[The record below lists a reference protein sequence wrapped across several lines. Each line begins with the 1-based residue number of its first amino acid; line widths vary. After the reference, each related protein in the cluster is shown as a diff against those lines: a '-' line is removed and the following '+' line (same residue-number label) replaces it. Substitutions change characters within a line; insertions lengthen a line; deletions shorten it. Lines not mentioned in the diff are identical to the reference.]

1 MQQAR
6 TISGTIRF
14 QNVTRSAQNVTVY
27 VRIDETSHADAA
39 AARLAE
45 VVLHGVSIF
54 PGSPPLGF
62 TMRELIPRASGRYS
76 VRVHA
81 DVDGDGRVSRGD
93 YISMQSYPVLLTG
106 ENSDVIDI
114 VAREV
119 R

>member
-6 TISGTIRF
+6 TISGMIRF
-14 QNVTRSAQNVTVY
+14 QNIARSAQNVTVY
-27 VRIDETSHADAA
+27 VRVDETSRADAPA
-39 AARLAE
+39 SRLAE

-62 TMRELIPRASGRYS
+62 TMRDLVPRASGRYL

-93 YISMQSYPVLLTG
+93 YISMQSYPVLLPGANT
-106 ENSDVIDI
+106 DVID
-114 VAREV
+114 
-119 R
+119 